1 MSHARLFAVPIAVA
15 LLAAGCLDFFKEET
29 PEGPNE
35 VVLPRTVSVTIEY
48 TQPAGCVNVDTP
60 CDDES
65 VVFFASWMRPD
76 QAIVLTP
83 DPRTFVW
90 RGVGRGVPVN
100 YPPRRD
106 EPYRV
111 WVFDPHFREA
121 PTLGGTAERLK
132 VGGEMMKRF
141 ATSPGVPFEAGLV
154 FIDES
159 GLGHSPF

>member
-1 MSHARLFAVPIAVA
+1 MSRARRLTAPLAVA
-15 LLAAGCLDFFKEET
+15 LLATGCLDFLKEET
-29 PEGPNE
+29 PEGPSQPP
-35 VVLPRTVSVTIEY
+35 LPRSVSVTIEY
-48 TQPAGCVNVDTP
+48 RQLAGCVNVDTP

-76 QAIVLTP
+76 QAIVLKP

-90 RGVGRGVPVN
+90 TGVARDVPVN

-121 PTLGGTAERLK
+121 PTQGGTAERLK

-141 ATSPGVPFEAGLV
+141 ATAPGVPFETGLV